1 MNAPSQQYE
10 RSKLTMGRERE
21 RKKIRRERG
30 NAIKLNK
37 YKKQF
42 ISSQ

>member
-1 MNAPSQQYE
+1 MHRAAMKE
-10 RSKLTMGRERE
+10 KLVDDGKRE
-21 RKKIRRERG
+21 KMRRERG